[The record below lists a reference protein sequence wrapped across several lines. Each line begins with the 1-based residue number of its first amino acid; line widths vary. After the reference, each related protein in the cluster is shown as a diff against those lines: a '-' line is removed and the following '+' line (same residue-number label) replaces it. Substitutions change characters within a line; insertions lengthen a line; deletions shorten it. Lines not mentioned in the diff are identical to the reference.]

1 MRERAV
7 PLAVTV
13 LSGLLVGF
21 LSATSN
27 RVAPDGLV
35 DHTVWSATA
44 QYAGGV
50 ANSLVAWFWVPFAL
64 GRLESV
70 SVGRANTWG
79 AVFMATAFVTH
90 DVHTWLHADVASGV
104 GPAPPMASATLWLT
118 LAIAVA
124 GGVIAGTTG
133 FLSRRRPVTALV
145 LALVVVAELARRPL
159 ESWRS
164 GISAAENTT
173 FVLLACA
180 VVVGLAARSR
190 AKAASR

>member
-1 MRERAV
+1 
-7 PLAVTV
+7 
-13 LSGLLVGF
+13 
-21 LSATSN
+21 
-27 RVAPDGLV
+27 
-35 DHTVWSATA
+35 
-44 QYAGGV
+44 
-50 ANSLVAWFWVPFAL
+50 
-64 GRLESV
+64 
-70 SVGRANTWG
+70 
-79 AVFMATAFVTH
+79 
-90 DVHTWLHADVASGV
+90 
-104 GPAPPMASATLWLT
+104 MASATLWLT